1 MPVPLSGD
9 ANRKGSR
16 VAVREL
22 AKQIVEQV
30 CRRTK
35 WRTSTKWTKVLDDFI
50 HGQ

>member
-1 MPVPLSGD
+1 MRI
-9 ANRKGSR
+9 RKGSR

-22 AKQIVEQV
+22 AEQIVEQV

-35 WRTSTKWTKVLDDFI
+35 SRPSTKWTKVMDDFI